1 MTLLDRHI
9 LLRFLANFVIL
20 FALLFMFAVAVDL
33 IVALDSFV
41 ATAHRIAGPEAG
53 AATFAITLVGL
64 ALDFEGPRLF
74 QFYAYLHGLVAVG
87 AMGFTLAQMHRAR
100 ELVAILAAGIGLPRV
115 AMPFVVGAFTL
126 SVVQLVNQEVFL
138 PRVAPLLL
146 RDHGQLGRRGVDE
159 FPVALTPDARGSLFQ
174 SPKFDPRTSTFS
186 DVTILERDERGRTT
200 RRVTATRATWSAE
213 RVDAD
218 PGGMDAALR
227 ERQLGMDAALRERQL
242 GMDAAL
248 REKQLGMDAALREQ
262 QLGTD
267 AALHEAHDAT
277 GWRLEDGR
285 AVRLREAGVD
295 DPAVE
300 HRVEELAFYPTDL
313 SPRALLVQR
322 HAQFAG
328 MLSLRQLGQMLATP
342 DVENRARLLRFRY
355 HRFATVLLD
364 VLIMWLTLPT
374 FLLREP
380 ASLLARTVLCA
391 GLSIPTMLGAA
402 IFMTMDLPGIAP
414 AVGVFLPV
422 IVLLPVVLAQW
433 TYVKT

>member
-20 FALLFMFAVAVDL
+20 FALLFIFAVAVDL
-33 IVALDSFV
+33 IVALDRFV

-100 ELVAILAAGIGLPRV
+100 ELVAILAAGIGLLRV
-115 AMPFVVGAFTL
+115 AMPFVVGAFAL

-174 SPKFDPRTSTFS
+174 SPKFDPRTSTFTN
-186 DVTILERDERGRTT
+186 VTILERDERGRTT
-200 RRVTATRATWSAE
+200 RRVTAARATWSGE
-213 RVDAD
+213 RDDAG
-218 PGGMDAALR
+218 PGGSDSVR
-227 ERQLGMDAALRERQL
+227 EGPLGMDAAPR
-242 GMDAAL
+242 AAP
-248 REKQLGMDAALREQ
+248 APA
-262 QLGTD
+262 
-267 AALHEAHDAT
+267 

-300 HRVEELAFYPTDL
+300 HRVEALTFYPTDL

-380 ASLLARTVLCA
+380 ASLLARTVMCA
-391 GLSIPTMLGAA
+391 GLSIPAMLGAA

-422 IVLLPVVLAQW
+422 IVLLPIVLAQW